1 MVQVFVAF
9 WIAAHQASL
18 SITNPQSLLKFMSN
32 ESVVLSNH
40 LILCYPLL
48 LPSIFPNIRAFS
60 KEAALPIR
68 WPRYG
73 NISFSNSPSNE
84 YSGLISFLVWSSWRP
99 RDSQVSSLAPQF
111 ESFNSSA
118 LSLLYGP
125 TLISVHNYWKN
136 YSFDY
141 TDLCW
146 QSDLFA
152 SYTTL
157 SSFVIAFL
165 PRSLLI
171 SKLQSPSIVILL

>member
-1 MVQVFVAF
+1 
-9 WIAAHQASL
+9 
-18 SITNPQSLLKFMSN
+18 MSN
-32 ESVVLSNH
+32 ESVMLSNH
-40 LILCYPLL
+40 LILCHPLL
-48 LPSIFPNIRAFS
+48 LPSIFPSIRAFS

-68 WPRYG
+68 WPKYWS
-73 NISFSNSPSNE
+73 ISFSTSPSSK
-84 YSGLISFLVWSSWRP
+84 YSGLISFLIWLSWHSRY
-99 RDSQVSSLAPQF
+99 SQESFPAPQF

-125 TLISVHNYWKN
+125 TLTSVHDYWKN

-152 SYTTL
+152 FFTTL

-165 PRSLLI
+165 PKSTHLLI
-171 SKLQSPSIVILL
+171 SRFQSPSILILV